1 MSYSEDNKLQGDIK
15 AVFKPDQQR
24 WDRNELEVISEINK
38 QYLRKTEKADEYFER
53 LRNKLDT
60 QGISILPHQKSI
72 EVIIY
77 DARKF
82 LIELMD
88 IISNEENPYDYI
100 VSSQENIFS
109 FTLIM
114 IILGV
119 IIFIISSF
127 MSE

>member
-1 MSYSEDNKLQGDIK
+1 MSYSEENKLQGDIN

-72 EVIIY
+72 EGIIY

>member
-1 MSYSEDNKLQGDIK
+1 MSYSEENKLQGDIN

>member
-1 MSYSEDNKLQGDIK
+1 MSYSEDNKLLGDIN

>member
-1 MSYSEDNKLQGDIK
+1 MSYSEDNKLQGDIN

-24 WDRNELEVISEINK
+24 WDRNDLEVISEINK

>member
-1 MSYSEDNKLQGDIK
+1 MSYSEDNKLQGDIN

-38 QYLRKTEKADEYFER
+38 QYLRKTEKADEYYER

>member
-1 MSYSEDNKLQGDIK
+1 MSYSEDNKLQGDIN

>member
-1 MSYSEDNKLQGDIK
+1 MSYSEDNKLQGDIN

-119 IIFIISSF
+119 TIFIISSF